1 MHNMTKRRLPIGIQT
16 FRKIRKENC
25 YYVELASE
33 GAAMAQLQAKGY
45 ADKYRC
51 LDQPIHLI
59 GVEFS
64 KDTRNITAFEVVS
77 A

>member
-1 MHNMTKRRLPIGIQT
+1 M
-16 FRKIRKENC
+16 
-25 YYVELASE
+25 VELASE
-33 GAAMAQLQAKGY
+33 DAAMAQLKEKGY
-45 ADKYRC
+45 ADKYRG

-64 KDTRNITAFEVVS
+64 KDTRNITAFEVVC